1 MRERE
6 RVTGRACVARMTG
19 RACTHSLTRTQGRKV
34 GTIQVDEQG
43 FNIFGDTD
51 AKLSASYVSRL

>member
-1 MRERE
+1 MRVCA
-6 RVTGRACVARMTG
+6 RVSARMTG

-51 AKLSASYVSRL
+51 AKLSASYLSRL

>member
-1 MRERE
+1 
-6 RVTGRACVARMTG
+6 VCGASARMTG
-19 RACTHSLTRTQGRKV
+19 RACTHSLTHSQGRKV

-51 AKLSASYVSRL
+51 AKLSASYVSRV